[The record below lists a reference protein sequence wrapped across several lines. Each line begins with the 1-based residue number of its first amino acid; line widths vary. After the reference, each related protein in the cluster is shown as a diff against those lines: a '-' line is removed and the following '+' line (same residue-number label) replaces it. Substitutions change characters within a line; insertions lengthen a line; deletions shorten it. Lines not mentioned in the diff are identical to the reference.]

1 MLTEN
6 EIATKVL
13 DLCFKIHRHYGP
25 GLFESV
31 YEEILCFELK
41 KAGISFE
48 RQIGIPL
55 IHETVRMEVGF
66 RADLI
71 VEEIVLFEL
80 KSIEACTN
88 VHYKQVLT
96 YLKLTDLK
104 LGVMVNFNV
113 SLLKNEIKRIV
124 NKL

>member
-6 EIATKVL
+6 EIATRVL
-13 DLCFKIHRHYGP
+13 DLCFKVHRQYGP

-31 YEEILCFELK
+31 YEEILCYELE
-41 KAGISFE
+41 KAGIPFK
-48 RQIGIPL
+48 RQIGIPV
-55 IHETVRMEVGF
+55 IHETVRMEIGF

-71 VEEIVLFEL
+71 AGEKVLFEL
-80 KSIEACTN
+80 KSIEAFTN

-96 YLKLTDLK
+96 YLKLTGLK

-113 SLLKNEIKRIV
+113 SLLRDGIKRIV